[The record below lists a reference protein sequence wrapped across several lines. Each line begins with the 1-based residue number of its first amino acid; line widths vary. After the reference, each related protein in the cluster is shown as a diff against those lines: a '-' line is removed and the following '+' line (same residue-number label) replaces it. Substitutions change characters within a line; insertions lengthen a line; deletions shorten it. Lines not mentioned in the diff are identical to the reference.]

1 MIDLTENRIF
11 VAGSET
17 LIGEALARLIR
28 SEYPAALIDS
38 KIDLMDKGKV
48 DDLFRNQKPDY
59 VIYAGGRSG
68 GIAAN
73 VKYPADLMLNNLY
86 SATNVINACHSFGVK
101 KLLFLASSCSYPRL
115 CPQPMSE
122 NQLLTG
128 ALEPTNESYAVAKI
142 AGIKLCQ
149 AFRRQY
155 GDDFIVGIPAN
166 SFGINDDFSPEDSH
180 VIGAL
185 MRRAHEAKLKNDA
198 SLSVWGTG
206 NAQREF
212 LFADDI
218 ADACIFLLKNYSDA
232 EPINL
237 AGGTDISIGDLARL
251 ICDIVGY
258 NGELVFDTTKPDGMP
273 LKALNPVKL
282 SGLGWLPVSD
292 FKNAIHLTYNAFL
305 IRQQQGNCDA

>member
-28 SEYPAALIDS
+28 SKYPTALIDFN
-38 KIDLMDKGKV
+38 IDLTEKVTV
-48 DDLFRNQKPDY
+48 DDFFRIQKPDY

-86 SATNVINACHSFGVK
+86 SATNVINACHSTGVK

-115 CPQPMSE
+115 CPQPMAE
-122 NQLLTG
+122 DQLLTG
-128 ALEPTNESYAVAKI
+128 ALEPTNEAYAVAKI

-166 SFGINDDFSPEDSH
+166 SFGIYDDFSPEDSH

-185 MRRAHEAKLKNDA
+185 MRRAHEAKLKNDMA
-198 SLSVWGTG
+198 LHVWGTG
-206 NAQREF
+206 NARREF
-212 LFADDI
+212 LYADDI
-218 ADACIFLLKNYSDA
+218 ADACTFLLTNYSDV

-237 AGGTDISIGDLARL
+237 AGGIDISISSLARL

-258 NGELVFDTTKPDGMP
+258 RGELVFDTTKPDGMP
-273 LKALNPVKL
+273 LKALNPDKL
-282 SGLGWLPVSD
+282 TGLGWRPRSD
-292 FKNAIHLTYNAFL
+292 FVHALKNTYHAFL
-305 IRQQQGNCDA
+305 TSQYQGTPDA